1 MKGLDILR
9 AMRTQVMDVARK
21 HGVKS
26 LRVFGSV
33 ARGEDSNSSDFDFL
47 ILEYG
52 PERTPWFPGGFVSD
66 LETLLGRPVDVAFED
81 SLHPIMREQI
91 LLESRPI

>member
-1 MKGLDILR
+1 MNGLEILTAAR
-9 AMRTQVMDVARK
+9 AQVLDVARK

-33 ARGEDSNSSDFDFL
+33 ARGEDNNTSDFDFL

-52 PERTPWFPGGFVSD
+52 PERTPWFPGGLVSD
-66 LETLLGRPVDVAFED
+66 LENLLGRPVDVAFED

>member
-1 MKGLDILR
+1 MNGLEILSATRMQVLDI
-9 AMRTQVMDVARK
+9 ARK

-33 ARGEDSNSSDFDFL
+33 ARGEDSNGSDFDFL

-66 LETLLGRPVDVAFED
+66 LENLLGRPVDVAFED

>member
-1 MKGLDILR
+1 MKGMELLT
-9 AMRTQVMDVARK
+9 AARTQVLDIARK

-33 ARGEDSNSSDFDFL
+33 ARGEDSNASDFDFL

-52 PERTPWFPGGFVSD
+52 PERTPWFPGGLVSD

-81 SLHPIMREQI
+81 SLHPLMRDQI
-91 LLESRPI
+91 LRESLPL